1 MTDIEY
7 KNTLCEVSVI
17 LKNMDKFL
25 VSKIPENVK
34 KKIEEDKSQNY
45 KFEYNFNKGLSE
57 QKMLKTTKLYLTMLF
72 LRFLCTEEEK
82 KEILKIMN
90 ENEAKYKEELL
101 EKQKMYSAN
110 NIFKEN
116 ATKKS
121 VVEEKQDNLQ
131 MVKYKENIFSK
142 FFNKIKNM
150 LKKR

>member
-121 VVEEKQDNLQ
+121 VVEEKQDNVQ